1 MNQFKKLFAFL
12 LFVTA
17 LSTTAFALNPS
28 RVYKQRPEK
37 YNMKYEEVRV
47 KTNDGAAELV
57 VWDFPCKSKTT
68 TALVLI
74 ARSGEDN
81 MAEDLR
87 RVDQFLS
94 DYNVVIFDWR
104 GFGESSEFEIDN
116 NMYLYPH
123 FQDDFETM
131 LDYCRKQ
138 HVQTFNVYG
147 YGIGAGLA
155 LGIGWNRPEVRKII
169 ADTPFLSM
177 EDLESRFSSW
187 DEPMEVPFAGY
198 EKRYEPIYALD
209 QAPTKTMQAVKLII
223 GSNDILFKV
232 DDMKALQK
240 KQSKLV
246 DKNIYVVENPDRKDN
261 FMMDKAA
268 YFKVCQEFLGTN

>member
-1 MNQFKKLFAFL
+1 MKHSRKLSAFILFLFA
-12 LFVTA
+12 VSSA
-17 LSTTAFALNPS
+17 AFALNPS
-28 RVYKQRPEK
+28 REYKQRPEK

-57 VWDFPCKSKTT
+57 VWDFPCKGKTT

-74 ARSGEDN
+74 ARNGEGN
-81 MAEDLR
+81 MADDLR

-94 DYNVVIFDWR
+94 DYNVVIYDWR

-116 NMYLYPH
+116 NMYIYPH
-123 FQDDFETM
+123 FQDDFMTM

-138 HVQTFNVYG
+138 HVQTFHVYG

-177 EDLESRFSSW
+177 EDLEGRFESW

-198 EKRYEPIYALD
+198 EKQYEPTYALEKD
-209 QAPTKTMQAVKLII
+209 PTKTMQGVKLIVS
-223 GSNDILFKV
+223 SNDILFKV

-240 KQSKLV
+240 KQSKIV

-261 FMMDKAA
+261 FSVDKSA
-268 YFKVCQEFLGTN
+268 YYKVCQEFLGSN